1 MSEIYYKFRTNAP
14 NLNLKKSNEIK
25 HLKDAFNARMR
36 QCKVDIRLCLL
47 CASGKST
54 VGCILLSNI
63 HLKRV
68 FYDLC
73 IIKLKY
79 DIQII
84 RCSTKTS
91 LNPYP
96 PWYFNTKTHQKQA
109 NSGSL
114 RSHSTRIAKNH
125 RNREVL
131 TKK

>member
-1 MSEIYYKFRTNAP
+1 MRVCASAKSKTDVNAP
-14 NLNLKKSNEIK
+14 S
-25 HLKDAFNARMR
+25 
-36 QCKVDIRLCLL
+36 
-47 CASGKST
+47 ASGKST
-54 VGCILLSNI
+54 IGCILLLNI
-63 HLKRV
+63 HVKV
-68 FYDLC
+68 VIYDLC

-79 DIQII
+79 DVQII
-84 RCSTKTS
+84 KYSTKTS

>member
-1 MSEIYYKFRTNAP
+1 MRVCASAKSKTDVNAP
-14 NLNLKKSNEIK
+14 S
-25 HLKDAFNARMR
+25 
-36 QCKVDIRLCLL
+36 
-47 CASGKST
+47 ASGKST
-54 VGCILLSNI
+54 IGCILLSNI
-63 HLKRV
+63 RFKRV
-68 FYDLC
+68 FYDLY

-79 DIQII
+79 DTQII
-84 RCSTKTS
+84 KYSTKTS

-96 PWYFNTKTHQKQA
+96 PWYFNTNNHQKQA